1 MGELLDYLT
10 ELNQRTTTMDK
21 NISFVYSTE
30 RNSELDLYLAEEFG
44 ITIDELDTIDIEI
57 VEKMRVWM
65 NDKMTG
71 EE

>member
-1 MGELLDYLT
+1 M
-10 ELNQRTTTMDK
+10 NK

-30 RNSELDLYLAEEFG
+30 RNSQLDLYLVEEFG

-57 VEKMRVWM
+57 VEKMRAWM

-71 EE
+71 IEGVENEDVIQ